1 VGLFDLRPKSRREDL
16 FDRERELS
24 ELYRGIERG
33 YPVVVVLGVRRIGK
47 TSILRVFLNE
57 VDGVYID
64 MRGVVRRSDL
74 EVRLTD
80 SLTSSLGRLRRFL
93 EGIRGVE
100 ISGLSLEI
108 RWRGRDSVGL
118 AGLLTEMNRK
128 GGRFV
133 VVLDEVQSV
142 RPPLSAELRNLIAYT
157 YDNLENITF
166 ILAGSEVGLLRDF
179 LGYEE
184 PESPLYG
191 RAAYEVVVE
200 RFSKEESREFL
211 MRGFREEG
219 VSPPPEVVDEAVN
232 FFDGIIGWLVL
243 FGRRYVDGFRD
254 VGVVRNMAVEL
265 AVEELSK
272 LSPRERMVLKAVAS
286 GCKSWSQVRR
296 FITEKY
302 GLTIPNA
309 TLTRLINKLEKL
321 SIIKNYDFQD
331 PVYREAAK
339 KIT

>member
-16 FDRERELS
+16 FDREKELS
-24 ELYRGIERG
+24 ELYRGVERG

-108 RWRGRDSVGL
+108 RWRGRDSVSL

-211 MRGFREEG
+211 MRGFKEEG
-219 VSPPPEVVDEAVN
+219 VSPPPEVIDEAVN

-286 GCKSWSQVRR
+286 GCRSWSQVRR

>member
-1 VGLFDLRPKSRREDL
+1 
-16 FDRERELS
+16 
-24 ELYRGIERG
+24 
-33 YPVVVVLGVRRIGK
+33 
-47 TSILRVFLNE
+47 
-57 VDGVYID
+57 
-64 MRGVVRRSDL
+64 
-74 EVRLTD
+74 
-80 SLTSSLGRLRRFL
+80 
-93 EGIRGVE
+93 
-100 ISGLSLEI
+100 
-108 RWRGRDSVGL
+108 
-118 AGLLTEMNRK
+118 
-128 GGRFV
+128 
-133 VVLDEVQSV
+133 
-142 RPPLSAELRNLIAYT
+142 
-157 YDNLENITF
+157 
-166 ILAGSEVGLLRDF
+166 LLRDF

-184 PESPLYG
+184 PESSLYG
-191 RAAYEVVVE
+191 RAVYEVIVE

-219 VSPPPEVVDEAVN
+219 VSPPPEVIDEAVN
-232 FFDGIIGWLVL
+232 FFDGIVGWLVL

-254 VGVVRNMAVEL
+254 VGIVKNMAVEL

-272 LSPRERMVLKAVAS
+272 LSPRERMVLRAVAS
-286 GCKSWSQVRR
+286 GCRTWSQVRR

>member
-24 ELYRGIERG
+24 ELYRGVERG
-33 YPVVVVLGVRRIGK
+33 YPVVIVLGVRRIGK

-64 MRGVVRRSDL
+64 MRGIVRRSDL

-108 RWRGRDSVGL
+108 RWRGRDSVSL
-118 AGLLTEMNRK
+118 AGLLTEVNRK

-184 PESPLYG
+184 PKSPLYG
-191 RAAYEVVVE
+191 RAVYEVVVE

-219 VSPPPEVVDEAVN
+219 VSPPPEVIDEAIN
-232 FFDGIIGWLVL
+232 FFDGIVGWLVL

-254 VGVVRNMAVEL
+254 VGIVKNMAVEL

>member
-1 VGLFDLRPKSRREDL
+1 MGLFDLRPKSRREDL

-24 ELYRGIERG
+24 ELYRGVERG

-64 MRGVVRRSDL
+64 MRGIVRRSDL

-108 RWRGRDSVGL
+108 RWRGRNSVSL
-118 AGLLTEMNRK
+118 AGLLTEVNRK

-184 PESPLYG
+184 PKSPLYG
-191 RAAYEVVVE
+191 RAVYEVVVE

-219 VSPPPEVVDEAVN
+219 VSPPPEVIDEAVN
-232 FFDGIIGWLVL
+232 FFDGIVGWLVL

-254 VGVVRNMAVEL
+254 VGVVRDMAVEL

-272 LSPRERMVLKAVAS
+272 LSPRERMVLRAVAS
-286 GCKSWSQVRR
+286 GCRSWSQVRR

>member
-1 VGLFDLRPKSRREDL
+1 MGLFDLRPKSRREDL

-24 ELYRGIERG
+24 ELYRGVERG
-33 YPVVVVLGVRRIGK
+33 YPVVLVLGVRRIGK

-108 RWRGRDSVGL
+108 RWRGRDSVSL
-118 AGLLTEMNRK
+118 AGLLTEVNRK

-184 PESPLYG
+184 PKSPLYG
-191 RAAYEVVVE
+191 RAVYEVVVE

-219 VSPPPEVVDEAVN
+219 VSPPPEVIDEAVN
-232 FFDGIIGWLVL
+232 FFDGVIGWLVL

-254 VGVVRNMAVEL
+254 VGIVKNMAVEL

>member
-24 ELYRGIERG
+24 ELYRGVERG

-64 MRGVVRRSDL
+64 MRGIVRRSDL

-108 RWRGRDSVGL
+108 RWRGRNSVSL
-118 AGLLTEMNRK
+118 AGLLTEVNRK

-184 PESPLYG
+184 PKSPLYG
-191 RAAYEVVVE
+191 RAVYEVVVE

-219 VSPPPEVVDEAVN
+219 VSPPPEVIDEAVN
-232 FFDGIIGWLVL
+232 FFDGIVGWLVL

-254 VGVVRNMAVEL
+254 VGVVRDMAVEL

-272 LSPRERMVLKAVAS
+272 LSPRERMVLRAVAS
-286 GCKSWSQVRR
+286 GCRSWSQVRR